1 LTQRQIVLDTETT
14 GLEPTQGH
22 RIVEVAA
29 LELSNRR
36 RTGGHFQR
44 YLNPEREIDPGAL
57 DKHGLTAEFLRDKP
71 KFAEV
76 VEELLDYVAG
86 AELIIHNAA
95 FDINF
100 LNRELELVERGKLE
114 DYCPAIVDTLSL
126 ARQLHPGKR
135 NTLDALCERYQ
146 VDHTRRTLHG
156 ALLDAELLGDVYLA
170 MTRGQESLVIEV
182 VIADSAYS
190 YLEPMGG
197 ARTLRIIRATA
208 SELESHRSQIKKID
222 LAAKGGALWARTA
235 EYQASQA

>member
-1 LTQRQIVLDTETT
+1 MRQIVLDTETT
-14 GLEPTQGH
+14 GLEPAQGH

-29 LELSNRR
+29 LELNNRR

-57 DKHGLTAEFLRDKP
+57 DKHGLSAEFLRDKP

-76 VEELLDYVAG
+76 VEELLDYLAG

-95 FDINF
+95 FDIGF
-100 LNRELELVERGKLE
+100 LNRELELVERGALT
-114 DYCPAIVDTLSL
+114 DYCPAVVDTLSM

-146 VDHTRRTLHG
+146 VDHSRRTLHG
-156 ALLDAELLGDVYLA
+156 ALLDAELLGEVYLA
-170 MTRGQESLVIEV
+170 MTRGQESLVIDIV
-182 VIADSAYS
+182 VADSVYS
-190 YLEPMGG
+190 YFEPRGG

-208 SELESHRSQIKKID
+208 AELASHGLQIKKID
-222 LAAKGGALWARTA
+222 LAAKGGALWARMTEQQPGEA
-235 EYQASQA
+235 